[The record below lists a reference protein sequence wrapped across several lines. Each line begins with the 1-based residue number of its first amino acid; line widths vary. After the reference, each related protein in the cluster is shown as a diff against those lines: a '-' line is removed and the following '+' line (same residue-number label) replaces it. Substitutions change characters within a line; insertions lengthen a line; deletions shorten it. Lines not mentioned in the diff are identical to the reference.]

1 MCTAQFIS
9 LFTDRRG
16 KGTTGDIEIKSAHSI
31 AYIHLKSFQR
41 PKKDFPGMSLLL
53 MADPWP
59 CLSSHHISLSP
70 VLAPPRCLC
79 CRLSVCQ
86 TTPVAVSAYPVCM
99 AAGTARNAE
108 RNGRG
113 LRPPSASAQSA
124 RAKTKSHQKHSS
136 CRPSQWRTSFS
147 KALSIMG
154 NTEVVLSDNYGK
166 HVT

>member
-1 MCTAQFIS
+1 MAAINQKRTFRACHFCQWPIPGLVCLVTIS
-9 LFTDRRG
+9 L
-16 KGTTGDIEIKSAHSI
+16 SLSI
-31 AYIHLKSFQR
+31 
-41 PKKDFPGMSLLL
+41 
-53 MADPWP
+53 
-59 CLSSHHISLSP
+59 SP

-99 AAGTARNAE
+99 AAGTPRNAK

-124 RAKTKSHQKHSS
+124 RAKTKSRQKHSS
-136 CRPSQWRTSFS
+136 CRQSQWRTSFS
-147 KALSIMG
+147 KALSIMR
-154 NTEVVLSDNYGK
+154 NTAVVLGDNYGK